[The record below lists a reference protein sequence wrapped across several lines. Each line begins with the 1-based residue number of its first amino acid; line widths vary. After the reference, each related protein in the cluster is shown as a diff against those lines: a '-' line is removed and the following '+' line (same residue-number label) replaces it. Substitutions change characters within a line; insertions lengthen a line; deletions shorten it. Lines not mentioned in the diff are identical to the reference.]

1 MAAESSP
8 AFSFYVRDWIA
19 DVNVRAMTNEAR
31 GVYIDLLAL
40 CWQEGTLPRDP
51 AQLKKIA
58 RLTAAEFRRIW
69 PQLEPC
75 FTLTPDGYQ
84 QKRLELERGK
94 QRAHKAAVSQRGT
107 AGANARWRKS
117 PAPADA
123 DASDPQCSSNARAM
137 LPIGFASSSSS
148 SIKDQEQ
155 RASART
161 LDPPRSRAAR
171 KVLARLVYEL
181 PDLEASEADKKAELK
196 ILAVRYGLSYDA
208 GSITGALDANEAA
221 GRRRRARC

>member
-19 DVNVRAMTNEAR
+19 DVNVRAMSNEAR

-51 AQLKKIA
+51 AQLKRIA

-75 FTLTPDGYQ
+75 FTLTPDGYR
-84 QKRLELERGK
+84 QKRLELERVK

-107 AGANARWRKS
+107 AGAAARWRKS

-137 LPIGFASSSSS
+137 LPIGFASSSAS
-148 SIKDQEQ
+148 SIKDQGQ
-155 RASART
+155 RARART
-161 LDPPRSRAAR
+161 LDPPNP

-181 PDLEASEADKKAELK
+181 PDLEAAEADKKAELK